1 MTSTA
6 TPASPPAASAHG
18 LQARVTRATPG
29 TWIGLGAGALAVG
42 YALTIALGDDRGLQ
56 GRLTDICVL
65 ITLASMWNLLA
76 GYAGIV
82 SIGQQAYV
90 GLGAYGLIVV
100 SNELRQDI
108 YFSIFPA
115 ALIAAVIAVPLG
127 LIAFRLRGGY
137 FAIGTWVIAEVVR
150 LVVKNNRSDA
160 IGGGTGISLDVDGY
174 EAGSRI
180 QSTALLG
187 VVVAVVAV
195 TAIALLLR
203 SRFGLALQAVRDN
216 EDGARGLGVEAYRTR
231 FVVYVVAAF
240 FTGLAGALNY
250 LKNLNVQPDAA
261 FSVATWTAPIIVM
274 VVFGGL
280 GTIEGPIIGA
290 ITYYLARQFVQDRE
304 WLSDEAF
311 LIATGVVA
319 IVFALFV
326 RKGLW
331 GSLQRVVPGLQ
342 LFGIRRRLRV
352 SGVAD
357 DVRSA

>member
-1 MTSTA
+1 MSLIADDVPARTA
-6 TPASPPAASAHG
+6 K
-18 LQARVTRATPG
+18 VTRATTG
-29 TWIGLGAGALAVG
+29 TWIGLVVGLAAVAVALS
-42 YALTIALGDDRGLQ
+42 IALGDDRGRQ

-76 GYAGIV
+76 GYAGLV

-90 GLGAYGLIVV
+90 GLGAYGLIVI

-115 ALIAAVIAVPLG
+115 AVVAAVLAVPLG

-160 IGGGTGISLDVDGY
+160 IGGGTGISLDVKGY
-174 EAGSRI
+174 EAASRI
-180 QSTALLG
+180 QTTALLG
-187 VVVAVVAV
+187 VIVAVVAV

-216 EDGARGLGVEAYRTR
+216 EAGARGLGVQAYRTR
-231 FVVYVVAAF
+231 FAVYVFAAL

-261 FSVATWTAPIIVM
+261 FSVAAWTAPIIVI

-290 ITYYLARQFVQDRE
+290 VVYYLARQFVQDRE

-311 LIATGVVA
+311 LIATGVGA

-326 RKGLW
+326 RRGLW
-331 GSLQRVVPGLQ
+331 GSLQRLVPGLQ
-342 LFGIRRRLRV
+342 LFGIRRHLRL
-352 SGVAD
+352 D
-357 DVRSA
+357 DRGGR